1 MFMLIFKRLIL
12 FLTALFIVISGNAFA
27 FDGAP
32 ADETLERMSP
42 AAPSKMRGR
51 GYRNASDALRQGIE
65 NYQSGEK
72 SKAAD
77 ALEFAADEGNI
88 AARWKLGRM
97 YADGDGVIHDDYKA
111 YKNFLKVADEN
122 ADVSPNSQFAPTVA
136 KAFVALGT
144 YYRDGIKNTNVKP
157 NLTRAHELFH
167 YAAAYFADSDGQ
179 YHLGRLYLDGL
190 AGEKGNY
197 PEKDSRRAAQW
208 LNLSAEKGHVYAMA
222 VLGNLLV
229 NGDTQVAKQVPKGLM
244 WLDLAKEKADKKRDL
259 WVITLNE
266 TAIQNAN
273 EEHKALAEKFKKQ
286 HASQM
291 NTSQIFDQR
300 K

>member
-12 FLTALFIVISGNAFA
+12 IAGALLSLGLSNAFA
-27 FDGAP
+27 FDGSP
-32 ADETLERMSP
+32 AEETLQSISP
-42 AAPSKMRGR
+42 AAPLKMRGK
-51 GYRNASDALRQGIE
+51 GYRNASDALRLGIE

-77 ALEFAADEGNI
+77 ALEYAADEGNI

-111 YKNFLKVADEN
+111 YKHFLKVADEN
-122 ADVSPNSQFAPTVA
+122 ADVSPNSQFAPAVA

-157 NLTRAHELFH
+157 NFTRAHELFH
-167 YAAAYFADSDGQ
+167 YAAAYFADADGQ

-190 AGEKGNY
+190 TGEKGNY

-208 LNLSAEKGHVYAMA
+208 LNLSAEKGHIYAMA
-222 VLGNLLV
+222 ILGNLLV
-229 NGDTQVAKQVPKGLM
+229 NGDIHVAKQVPKGLM

-259 WVITLNE
+259 WVITLNDAALAQS
-266 TAIQNAN
+266 TD
-273 EEHKALAEKFKKQ
+273 EHKALAERFKAQ
-286 HASQM
+286 HM
-291 NTSQIFDQR
+291 NQR
-300 K
+300 MMANK